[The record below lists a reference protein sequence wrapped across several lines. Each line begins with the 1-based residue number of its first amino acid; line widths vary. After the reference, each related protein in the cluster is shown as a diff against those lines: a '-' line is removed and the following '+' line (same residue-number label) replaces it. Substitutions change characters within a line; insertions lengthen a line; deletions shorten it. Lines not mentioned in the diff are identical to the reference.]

1 MLKSPMQGHLTR
13 TVHKLYTDP
22 FTGVF
27 LCVQLIYNHITHMI
41 RLQMAMGR
49 NIPDAGTV
57 DDEMFD
63 EFMQSDIMPLLDYG
77 TIIDGIGFW
86 KGEQEQTKILYVEI
100 PESEFKAMY
109 KVFVMIA
116 AAYKTAFRQD
126 AVMISQIQ
134 TEMALV

>member
-1 MLKSPMQGHLTR
+1 
-13 TVHKLYTDP
+13 
-22 FTGVF
+22 
-27 LCVQLIYNHITHMI
+27 MI

-126 AVMISQIQ
+126 AVMISQLQ
-134 TEMALV
+134 TNFIFA

>member
-1 MLKSPMQGHLTR
+1 
-13 TVHKLYTDP
+13 
-22 FTGVF
+22 
-27 LCVQLIYNHITHMI
+27 MI

-126 AVMISQIQ
+126 AVLISQLQ
-134 TEMALV
+134 TNFIFA

>member
-1 MLKSPMQGHLTR
+1 
-13 TVHKLYTDP
+13 
-22 FTGVF
+22 
-27 LCVQLIYNHITHMI
+27 
-41 RLQMAMGR
+41 MGR

>member
-1 MLKSPMQGHLTR
+1 
-13 TVHKLYTDP
+13 
-22 FTGVF
+22 
-27 LCVQLIYNHITHMI
+27 MI

-57 DDEMFD
+57 DDEMFNA
-63 EFMQSDIMPLLDYG
+63 FMQSDIMPLLDYG

-100 PESEFKAMY
+100 EESEFKAMY

-116 AAYKTAFRQD
+116 AAYKIAFRQD

-134 TEMALV
+134 TQMALV